1 MVTKK
6 PIKKQVLLTKIL
18 LLLFKRAYELYATGN
33 LSLKRVAKQLYDE
46 MVLFIKKD
54 KPIINTSKLET
65 ILKKPFLLRI
75 IEYKGEF
82 YEGKHEPLISKELF
96 EQVQIAFKKDNKLNI
111 KIQKI
116 FYLLV

>member
-1 MVTKK
+1 M
-6 PIKKQVLLTKIL
+6 
-18 LLLFKRAYELYATGN
+18 YATGN

-46 MVLFIKKD
+46 GFIYKES

-65 ILKKPFLLRI
+65 ILKSHFYYGI

-82 YEGKHEPLISKELF
+82 YEGKHEPLITKELF
-96 EQVQIAFKKDNKLNI
+96 EQVQIAFKKIINLNI

-116 FYLLV
+116 FTCWYDYMC